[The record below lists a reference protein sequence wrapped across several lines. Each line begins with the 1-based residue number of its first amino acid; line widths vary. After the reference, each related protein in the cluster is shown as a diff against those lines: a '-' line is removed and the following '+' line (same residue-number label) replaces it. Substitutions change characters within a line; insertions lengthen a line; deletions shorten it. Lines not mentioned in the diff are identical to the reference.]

1 MAANTSQYQVYI
13 QTFESIVRHLA
24 QQEVTRLRPHVTE
37 RSAQSASHNWERLGV
52 SSATQKNRRVAAGAL
67 VDTPD
72 AGTPWSRRVSVAQT
86 WHNGDSTEQEDPSQM
101 LVDPNSNLA
110 MSLGYSMRR
119 AMDDI
124 IINAATGSALDGEG
138 NNQTFPAQ
146 QLIDVNASSPITFD
160 LITQVQEKFLQRDIT
175 PDIPKVAIIGPTQVR
190 KLMQLTEQTSSDYVG
205 VRGRGALQELASTG
219 VAPNW
224 MGFTWVMSTRLL
236 GTPGTNIRCL
246 FFTKR
251 ALGLHVARDINARIA
266 EDPSKSFAWRIY
278 CQFVAGAVRVED
290 EHIVQLYCQDTV

>member
-1 MAANTSQYQVYI
+1 MSTTQPNIYI

-37 RSAQSASHNWERLGV
+37 RQAQSVNHNWERLGLSDAV
-52 SSATQKNRRVAAGAL
+52 QKTVRLSS
-67 VDTPD
+67 TPTS
-72 AGTPWSRRVSVAQT
+72 GNTPNASTEWDRRVSIAQT

-124 IINAATGSALDGEG
+124 IINAATGDAIGGDGSPV
-138 NNQTFPAQ
+138 TFP
-146 QLIDVNASSPITFD
+146 V
-160 LITQVQEKFLQRDIT
+160 TQVVGDGTTAISFDFITEVQETFMENDIT

-205 VRGRGALQELASTG
+205 VNSRGALQELSSSG
-219 VAPNW
+219 IVPNW

-236 GTPGTNIRCL
+236 APSGGELSCL

-251 ALGLHVARDINARIA
+251 ALGLHVPRDINARIA
-266 EDPSKSFAWRIY
+266 EDPSNSFAWRIY
-278 CQFVAGAVRVED
+278 CQFVAGCVRVED
-290 EHIVQLYCQDTV
+290 EHIVHLHVLDSV